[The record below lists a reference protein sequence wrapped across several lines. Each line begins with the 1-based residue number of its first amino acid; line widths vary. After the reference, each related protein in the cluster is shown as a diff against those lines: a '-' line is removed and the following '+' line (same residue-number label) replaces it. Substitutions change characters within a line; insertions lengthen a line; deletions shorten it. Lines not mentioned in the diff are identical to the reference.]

1 MSEGGGTQ
9 LPDLVLVLLWKDE
22 TGELLHCYL
31 DCLPLVDQ
39 SESKDWNYVASTFDE
54 LEASGFFAPFTKI
67 VWWSDIGPAH
77 FRTSNTLYYFRTF
90 QDRTGIEVR
99 IFFFAPYHGHS
110 MCDGHIGAISG
121 AVTRAGSRLHGNL
134 TEWNRAWVKER
145 ILCLNMTEVVEVN
158 IQRPAKVVK
167 TLAGIRGF
175 LCFYFD
181 ATYPETVTCRKMV
194 GDENITAF
202 SVFGSR

>member
-99 IFFFAPYHGHS
+99 IFFFAPYHGLACVMATLVLSVVLLH
-110 MCDGHIGAISG
+110 
-121 AVTRAGSRLHGNL
+121 VRVAGFMESYRVEPRLGEGTNL
-134 TEWNRAWVKER
+134 VLEYD
-145 ILCLNMTEVVEVN
+145 
-158 IQRPAKVVK
+158 
-167 TLAGIRGF
+167 RG
-175 LCFYFD
+175 
-181 ATYPETVTCRKMV
+181 
-194 GDENITAF
+194 G
-202 SVFGSR
+202 